1 MQRPKSMPILVTPT
15 STIRGVSIAIFLTML
30 WSCAAALP
38 GVQLESSRKVAPR
51 CSGGFPPRV
60 ARCRCGHWETRVK
73 LGQAGRRRYTLSV
86 FPKDRQGRRVP
97 QELAFP
103 YCRARKRLQRA
114 GQKFRRLDA
123 GHYKRGIVAGFLRA
137 GAAPSG
143 ENARIGV
150 DPQRLVLDP
159 KDEAPFPYFLL
170 PSLEPHER
178 VGETRKH
185 GDFAK
190 LVRSG
195 ADLRFPDVAL
205 AQEKTDSLGQ
215 TGKIVQVYLDND
227 ISAVILVDKVSL
239 EASALGYDKRLCFF
253 PRGKNA
259 GIPSSFRASA
269 R

>member
-1 MQRPKSMPILVTPT
+1 MCLGRQSRAHHDKRMNENTQRIAGEHRRSSMQRPKSMPILVTPT

-159 KDEAPFPYFLL
+159 KDEAPLPYFLL

-178 VGETRKH
+178 VGETCMVEN
-185 GDFAK
+185 GELAGFAPRVF
-190 LVRSG
+190 LGEVRRG
-195 ADLRFPDVAL
+195 A
-205 AQEKTDSLGQ
+205 
-215 TGKIVQVYLDND
+215 
-227 ISAVILVDKVSL
+227 
-239 EASALGYDKRLCFF
+239 
-253 PRGKNA
+253 
-259 GIPSSFRASA
+259 
-269 R
+269 